1 MTAEKQGDN
10 NDPTC
15 SDTVKV
21 SNVEKSK
28 KGESSKEG
36 EEDAN
41 DATAPS
47 PGPLLRRQH
56 SSSGSGSGNVVPAAL
71 GSIWDW
77 IGFLF
82 FMPKTFF
89 VQERES
95 F

>member
-15 SDTVKV
+15 SETVEVNSDEKN
-21 SNVEKSK
+21 SNNK
-28 KGESSKEG
+28 KESSKEG
-36 EEDAN
+36 DVN
-41 DATAPS
+41 APS
-47 PGPLLRRQH
+47 PGLLLRRQQ
-56 SSSGSGSGNVVPAAL
+56 SSNGSGSGNVVPAAL